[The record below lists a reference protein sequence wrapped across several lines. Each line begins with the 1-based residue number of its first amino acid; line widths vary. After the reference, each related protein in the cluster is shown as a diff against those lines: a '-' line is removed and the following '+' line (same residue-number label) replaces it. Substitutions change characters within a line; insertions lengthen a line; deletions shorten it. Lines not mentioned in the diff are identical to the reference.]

1 MVEVERAEN
10 SSVSFELRSAR
21 NELDALQREKRVAT
35 NVPVGTFR
43 PTYYPQASEAQA
55 QYYRTYPYAY
65 TQPYTNSS
73 QGTAASSFYSA
84 PASAPSAASGT
95 TSVSPSA
102 IPVQLPVSSLSALHA
117 LGIVPIPAASL
128 PPPDQP
134 QPPAVLRG
142 STSNGTILSLEIN
155 VSLLQSPQ
163 VSGLAYLLNTLM
175 SRGANAGQ
183 GNTSSAPA
191 DQPSRPLTT
200 SDSTVPARTT
210 NDAPSTVSKEGD
222 GSA

>member
-10 SSVSFELRSAR
+10 TSVSFELRSAR
-21 NELDALQREKRVAT
+21 NELDALQREKRVAA
-35 NVPVGTFR
+35 NVPVSTFR
-43 PTYYPQASEAQA
+43 PVYYPQASEA

-73 QGTAASSFYSA
+73 QGTTASSSYSV
-84 PASAPSAASGT
+84 PSSAPSAAST
-95 TSVSPSA
+95 TTLASSSA

-142 STSNGTILSLEIN
+142 SNSNGTILNLEIN

-163 VSGLAYLLNTLM
+163 VSGLACLLNTLM
-175 SRGANAGQ
+175 LRGQNSGQRNA
-183 GNTSSAPA
+183 SSTPGG
-191 DQPSRPLTT
+191 QPSPSVTI
-200 SDSTVPARTT
+200 SDAATPARTT
-210 NDAPSTVSKEGD
+210 ENGPPRVVEEGG

>member
-1 MVEVERAEN
+1 VVEVERAEN
-10 SSVSFELRSAR
+10 TSVSFELRSAR
-21 NELDALQREKRVAT
+21 NELDALQREKRVAA
-35 NVPVGTFR
+35 NVPVSTFR
-43 PTYYPQASEAQA
+43 PVYYPQTSEA

-73 QGTAASSFYSA
+73 QGTTTSSSYSV
-84 PASAPSAASGT
+84 PSSAPSAAST
-95 TSVSPSA
+95 TLASSSA

-142 STSNGTILSLEIN
+142 SNSNGTVLNLEIN

-175 SRGANAGQ
+175 LRGATSGQRNA
-183 GNTSSAPA
+183 SSTPGG
-191 DQPSRPLTT
+191 QPSPSVTI
-200 SDSTVPARTT
+200 SDSATPARTT
-210 NDAPSTVSKEGD
+210 DNGPPRVVEEGG